1 MVMALMWLRSL
12 AAGILIGA
20 VAWPHAPVLAVLLI
34 LLLPVFRS
42 RYLAALGYYLSA
54 SVGLISGTA
63 TFFPHAGLA
72 LGMAF
77 GVASAA
83 VLALP
88 YLIYDW
94 FIRRFPA
101 HIGPH
106 LAGLVTVTVINIL
119 PPLGVIGWTNPWVGS
134 IEAGPA
140 GPVLVIGAF
149 IVIVLLRIFGS
160 HTWAPRVVA
169 GVVTGIIA
177 ICQVPLPVP
186 LVGWVAIDTHHGL
199 LKGPLTPIILSFHLR
214 AVVLKKLSDPHTHVV
229 ILPESIVGY
238 WLPGTAAVWQPV
250 IQWTATHSRQTVLLG
265 ALVPKGRGYADALL
279 KIHGGHARIL
289 PDRIPVPFSMWH
301 PWNPIESARMAVF
314 GRREAVH
321 VDGQKVG
328 YLICYEQLLTLPE
341 LSLTFSPPEVLI
353 GAANDW
359 WAKGTNIPE
368 IQRASLRAWARLWDV
383 PVIDA
388 VNYGYTTTVP
398 AIPHQ

>member
-1 MVMALMWLRSL
+1 MKWFRSL
-12 AAGILIGA
+12 LAGILIGA
-20 VAWPHAPVLAVLLI
+20 VAWPHAPVLAIMLI
-34 LLLPVFRS
+34 LMLPVFRS
-42 RYLAALGYYLSA
+42 RYLAAFGYYMSA

-63 TFFPHAGLA
+63 TFFPHAGFV
-72 LGMAF
+72 LGMVF
-77 GVASAA
+77 WMASAV

-88 YLIYDW
+88 YLAYDGL
-94 FIRRFPA
+94 IRRFPA
-101 HIGPH
+101 QIGPH
-106 LAGLVTVTVINIL
+106 LAGLVTVTAISIL

-134 IEAGPA
+134 FEAGPA
-140 GPVLVIGAF
+140 GPVLVIEAF
-149 IVIVLLRIFGS
+149 IGIVLLLRVFGS
-160 HTWAPRVVA
+160 RTWGPRVVA
-169 GVVTGIIA
+169 GVVTGFIVL
-177 ICQVPLPVP
+177 CQVPLPAMP
-186 LVGWVAIDTHHGL
+186 AGWIVINTHHGL
-199 LKGPLTPIILSFHLR
+199 LKGPMSPIIISFHLR

-229 ILPESIVGY
+229 VLPESIVGY
-238 WLPGTAAVWQPV
+238 WLPGTAAVWLPV
-250 IQWTATHSRQTVLLG
+250 IQWTATHPQQTVLLG
-265 ALVPKGRGYADALL
+265 ALVPEGRGYADALL
-279 KIHGGHARIL
+279 KIHAGHVRIL

-314 GRREAVH
+314 GRREAIH
-321 VDGQKVG
+321 VDGRKAG

-368 IQRASLRAWARLWDV
+368 IQRASLRAWARLWGV

>member
-1 MVMALMWLRSL
+1 MALIWLRGL
-12 AAGILIGA
+12 MAGILIGT
-20 VAWPHAPVLAVLLI
+20 VAWPHAPALAVLLI

-54 SVGLISGTA
+54 SVGLLSGTA
-63 TFFPHAGLA
+63 TFFPHTGLA

-77 GVASAA
+77 WVTSAA

-88 YLIYDW
+88 YLVYDGL
-94 FIRRFPA
+94 IRRFPA

-106 LAGLVTVTVINIL
+106 LAGLVTVTAISIL

-149 IVIVLLRIFGS
+149 IVIVSLRIFGS

-169 GVVTGIIA
+169 GVVTGFIA

-199 LKGPLTPIILSFHLR
+199 LKGPMSPISLSFHLR
-214 AVVLKKLSDPHTHVV
+214 AVVLKKLSDLHTHVV

-265 ALVPKGRGYADALL
+265 ALVPEGRGYADALL
-279 KIHGGHARIL
+279 KIHDGHIRIL
-289 PDRIPVPFSMWH
+289 TDRIPVPFSMWH
-301 PWNPIESARMAVF
+301 PWDPIESARMTVF

>member
-1 MVMALMWLRSL
+1 MKWFRSL
-12 AAGILIGA
+12 LAGILIGA
-20 VAWPHAPVLAVLLI
+20 VAWPHAPVLAIMLI
-34 LLLPVFRS
+34 LMLPVFRS
-42 RYLAALGYYLSA
+42 RYLAAFGYYMSA

-72 LGMAF
+72 LGMIF
-77 GVASAA
+77 WVASAA

-88 YLIYDW
+88 YLVYDW
-94 FIRRFPA
+94 LIRRFPA

-106 LAGLVTVTVINIL
+106 LAGLVMVTAISIM
-119 PPLGVIGWTNPWVGS
+119 PPLGVIGWTNPWIGS
-134 IEAGPA
+134 FEAGPA
-140 GPVLVIGAF
+140 GPVLVIEAF
-149 IVIVLLRIFGS
+149 IVIVLLRVFGS
-160 HTWAPRVVA
+160 RTWAPRVVA
-169 GVVTGIIA
+169 VVVTGFIA
-177 ICQVPLPVP
+177 ICQVSLPALP
-186 LVGWVAIDTHHGL
+186 AGWVAIETHHGL
-199 LKGPLTPIILSFHLR
+199 LKGAMSPIIISFHLR

-229 ILPESIVGY
+229 VLPESIVGY
-238 WLPGTAAVWQPV
+238 WLSGTAAVWRPV
-250 IQWTATHSRQTVLLG
+250 IQWTATHPQQTVLLG
-265 ALVPKGRGYADALL
+265 ALVPEGRGYADALL
-279 KIHGGHARIL
+279 KIHAGHVRIL

-314 GRREAVH
+314 GRREAVR
-321 VDGQKVG
+321 VDGRKAG
-328 YLICYEQLLTLPE
+328 YFICYEQLLTLPE

-368 IQRASLRAWARLWDV
+368 IQRASLRAWARLWGV

>member
-1 MVMALMWLRSL
+1 MALIWLRSL
-12 AAGILIGA
+12 MAGILIGA
-20 VAWPHAPVLAVLLI
+20 VAWPHAPALAVLLI

-54 SVGLISGTA
+54 SVGLLSGTA

-77 GVASAA
+77 WVASAA

-94 FIRRFPA
+94 LIRRFPA

-140 GPVLVIGAF
+140 GPVLVIGVF

-177 ICQVPLPVP
+177 ICQVPLPALP
-186 LVGWVAIDTHHGL
+186 AGWVAIDTHHGL
-199 LKGPLTPIILSFHLR
+199 LKGPMSPIILSFHLR

-279 KIHGGHARIL
+279 KIHGGHTRIL

-301 PWNPIESARMAVF
+301 PWNPIESAPMTVF

-321 VDGQKVG
+321 VDGRKVG